1 MDEDKTNTYTKPCR
15 AAARTAQPI
24 PMRLLK
30 ASIPTDAGN
39 AGIRDGSMMKNMGSI
54 LEDAKPE
61 AVYFFIENG
70 KRTCLM
76 IIDMNEQT
84 QLPSAVEPWFLSMGA
99 DITMVPVM
107 NGEDFEKAGPSIGA
121 TLEKYS

>member
-1 MDEDKTNTYTKPCR
+1 
-15 AAARTAQPI
+15 
-24 PMRLLK
+24 MRMLLK
-30 ASIPTDAGN
+30 ASIPTEAGN
-39 AGIRDGSMMKNMGSI
+39 AGIRDGSMMENMGSI
-54 LEDAKPE
+54 LEDSKPE

-99 DITMVPVM
+99 DITIVPVM

>member
-1 MDEDKTNTYTKPCR
+1 
-15 AAARTAQPI
+15 
-24 PMRLLK
+24 MRMLLK
-30 ASIPTDAGN
+30 ASIPTEAGN
-39 AGIRDGSMMKNMGSI
+39 AGIRDGSMMENMGSI

-99 DITMVPVM
+99 HITIVPVM

>member
-1 MDEDKTNTYTKPCR
+1 
-15 AAARTAQPI
+15 
-24 PMRLLK
+24 MRMLLK
-30 ASIPTDAGN
+30 ASIPTEAGN
-39 AGIRDGSMMKNMGSI
+39 AGIRDGSMMESMGSI

-76 IIDMNEQT
+76 IIDMDEQT

-99 DITMVPVM
+99 DITIVPVM

>member
-1 MDEDKTNTYTKPCR
+1 
-15 AAARTAQPI
+15 
-24 PMRLLK
+24 MRMLLK
-30 ASIPTDAGN
+30 ASIPTEAGN
-39 AGIRDGSMMKNMGSI
+39 AGIRDGSMMENMGSI

-76 IIDMNEQT
+76 IIDMDEQT

-99 DITMVPVM
+99 DITIVPVM

>member
-1 MDEDKTNTYTKPCR
+1 
-15 AAARTAQPI
+15 
-24 PMRLLK
+24 MRMLLK
-30 ASIPTDAGN
+30 ASIPTEAGN
-39 AGIRDGSMMKNMGSI
+39 AGIRDGSMMENMGSI

-99 DITMVPVM
+99 DITIVPVM
-107 NGEDFEKAGPSIGA
+107 NGEDFEKAGPSIGT

>member
-1 MDEDKTNTYTKPCR
+1 
-15 AAARTAQPI
+15 
-24 PMRLLK
+24 MRMLLK
-30 ASIPTDAGN
+30 ASIPTEAGS
-39 AGIRDGSMMKNMGSI
+39 ASLRDGSMMEKLGSI

-76 IIDMNEQT
+76 IFDMNEQS
-84 QLPSAVEPWFLSMGA
+84 QLPAVVEPWFLSMGA
-99 DITMVPVM
+99 FITLAPVM

-121 TLEKYS
+121 TVGKYS

>member
-1 MDEDKTNTYTKPCR
+1 
-15 AAARTAQPI
+15 
-24 PMRLLK
+24 MRMLLK
-30 ASIPTDAGN
+30 ASIPTEAGN
-39 AGIRDGSMMKNMGSI
+39 AGIRDGSMMENMGYI
-54 LEDAKPE
+54 LEDTKPE

>member
-1 MDEDKTNTYTKPCR
+1 M
-15 AAARTAQPI
+15 
-24 PMRLLK
+24 LLR
-30 ASIPTDAGN
+30 ASIPTEAGN
-39 AGIRDGSMMKNMGSI
+39 AGLKDGSMMEKLGSI

-76 IIDMNEQT
+76 IFDMNEQS
-84 QLPSAVEPWFLSMGA
+84 QFPAIVEPWFLSMGA
-99 DITMVPVM
+99 DITVVPVM

-121 TLEKYS
+121 TIQKYL

>member
-1 MDEDKTNTYTKPCR
+1 
-15 AAARTAQPI
+15 
-24 PMRLLK
+24 MRMLLK
-30 ASIPTDAGN
+30 ASIPTEAGN

-107 NGEDFEKAGPSIGA
+107 NGEDFEKAGPSIGT

>member
-1 MDEDKTNTYTKPCR
+1 
-15 AAARTAQPI
+15 
-24 PMRLLK
+24 MRMLLR
-30 ASIPTDAGN
+30 ASIPTEAGN
-39 AGIRDGSMMKNMGSI
+39 AGLKDGSMMEKLGSI

-76 IIDMNEQT
+76 IFDMNEQS
-84 QLPSAVEPWFLSMGA
+84 QFPAIVEPWFLSMGA
-99 DITMVPVM
+99 DITVVPVM

-121 TLEKYS
+121 TIQKYL